1 MTDQQ
6 NAAGGGAQGAADGNA
21 GGTAGNGQGSGGGQ
35 GGGGQNG
42 GGSWRDALP
51 ADLRDHAALKS
62 HADVVSLAKEHVNAQ
77 QLIGRKGVILP
88 GENAKPEDWDKVYDA
103 LGRPKDP
110 QGYGIK
116 RPDAVPED
124 RWDGKRADWWA
135 GVAHKAGLTP
145 AQEKAIREATFAAD
159 GEGAAA
165 RAAAVKQAGE
175 QLDQKLRG
183 EWGAAYDANMKTVEA
198 GLGFM
203 GLDDQ
208 TLIGLRGL
216 GLGESMIRALH
227 KIGSSLGDS
236 QLKGS
241 GAGQGGGM
249 TPEQI
254 KAEQKAIRANPAYFA
269 RDHAEHKTLVARMD
283 ELAQLEAATQQGTG
297 A

>member
-1 MTDQQ
+1 MSDGQ
-6 NAAGGGAQGAADGNA
+6 NAGGAAGGQGADQGNA
-21 GGTAGNGQGSGGGQ
+21 GGQGAAQNGQ
-35 GGGGQNG
+35 
-42 GGSWRDALP
+42 SWRDALP
-51 ADLRDHAALKS
+51 AELRDHAALKS

-88 GENAKPEDWDKVYDA
+88 GDNAKPEDWDKVYDA

-110 QGYGIK
+110 KGYAIA
-116 RPDAVPED
+116 RPETVPED
-124 RWDGKRADWWA
+124 KWDAKRADWWA

-165 RAAAVKQAGE
+165 RAAAIKQAGE

-183 EWGAAYDANMKTVEA
+183 EWGAKYDDNMKTVEA

-236 QLKGS
+236 QIKGG

-249 TPEQI
+249 TLEQV
-254 KAEQKAIRANPAYFA
+254 KAEQKAIRANPAYFDS
-269 RDHAEHKTLVARMD
+269 DHPEQKKLVARMG
-283 ELAQLEAATQQGTG
+283 ELAKLEAASQQG
-297 A
+297 ARA